1 MKVQKVNIKQPNCQE
16 DQEMVPQEENYSNNK
31 SGFNI
36 DVHETFNLLNSD
48 DNRVMNSLVKSLNMN
63 KVIFEESSE
72 SFVSSRNEEIVLS
85 INK

>member
-1 MKVQKVNIKQPNCQE
+1 MKP
-16 DQEMVPQEENYSNNK
+16 
-31 SGFNI
+31 
-36 DVHETFNLLNSD
+36 FNLLNSD